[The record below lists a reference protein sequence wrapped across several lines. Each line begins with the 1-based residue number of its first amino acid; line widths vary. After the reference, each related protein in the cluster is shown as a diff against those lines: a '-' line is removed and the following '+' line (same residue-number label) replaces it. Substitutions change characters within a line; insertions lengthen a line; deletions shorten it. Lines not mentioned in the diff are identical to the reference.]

1 MARISSDHS
10 SIDEE
15 YIMPSKLMTR
25 LSVALAALLIGN
37 AVPAAAALKV
47 FACEPEWGALAQEIG
62 GDKLDVYTA
71 TTALQ
76 DPHQIQAR
84 PSLIAKVRN
93 ADLLVC
99 TGAELE
105 IGWLPL
111 LLRQTGNAR
120 IQTRQPGNFAASE
133 FVRMLEVP
141 TKLDRAEGDVHPF
154 GNPHIQTDPRNIA
167 RVGDALAKRLAQ
179 LDPADAAYFAARQR
193 DFDQRWSAALQRW
206 QQQAA
211 PLKGIAIVSQHK
223 AWGYL
228 EDWLGMKEVAVLEPK
243 PGIPPSSSY
252 LAEVLDHLKQQ
263 PAKMVIRAA
272 YQEGRPSEWLSQ
284 EAHIPAVELPF
295 TVGGN
300 DQARDLF
307 GLYDDTVQRLLKAIQ

>member
-1 MARISSDHS
+1 
-10 SIDEE
+10 
-15 YIMPSKLMTR
+15 MPNKLITR
-25 LSVALAALLIGN
+25 LSAALAALLIGN
-37 AVPAAAALKV
+37 AAPAAAALKV
-47 FACEPEWGALAQEIG
+47 FACEPEWGALAQELG
-62 GDKLDVYTA
+62 GDKLEIYTA

-111 LLRQTGNAR
+111 LMRETGNAR
-120 IQTRQPGNFAASE
+120 IQTGQPGNFAAADY
-133 FVRMLEVP
+133 VHMLEMP
-141 TKLDRAEGDVHPF
+141 AKLDRSEGDVHPF

-167 RVGDALAKRLAQ
+167 RVADVLAQRLAQ
-179 LDPADAAYFAARQR
+179 LDPTDAAYFETRHS
-193 DFDQRWSAALQRW
+193 DFNKRWNAALQRW

-211 PLKGIAIVSQHK
+211 PLKGVAIVSQHK
-223 AWGYL
+223 AWSYL

-252 LAEVLDHLKQQ
+252 LAEVLEHLKQQ

-284 EAHIPAVELPF
+284 EAHIPAVALPF
-295 TVGGN
+295 TVGG
-300 DQARDLF
+300 DEQAKDLF
-307 GLYDDTVQRLLKAIQ
+307 GLYDDTVQRLLKALQ